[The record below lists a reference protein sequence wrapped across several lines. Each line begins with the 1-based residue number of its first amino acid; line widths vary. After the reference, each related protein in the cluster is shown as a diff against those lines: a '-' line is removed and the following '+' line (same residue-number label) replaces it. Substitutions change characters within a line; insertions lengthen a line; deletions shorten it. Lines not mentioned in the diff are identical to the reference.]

1 MLLAPSPAA
10 SCWQH
15 QLRQSVRLYLALG
28 SQPINPDE
36 LETLLQSTEQELVD
50 YLLQGERPS
59 AESVAQARHLV
70 DLAQHRILNSEAD
83 VQQLLSEVMATEPG
97 LTNCIVSPT
106 PVAWT
111 SMERASAAH

>member
-1 MLLAPSPAA
+1 MRTFTRSIIPSFTT

-28 SQPINPDE
+28 SQPVNQEE
-36 LETLLQSTEQELVD
+36 LEALLQSTEQELVD

-70 DLAQHRILNSEAD
+70 DLAQHRLLNSEAD
-83 VQQLLSEVMATEPG
+83 MEQLLREVTTAA
-97 LTNCIVSPT
+97 V
-106 PVAWT
+106 VA
-111 SMERASAAH
+111 

>member
-1 MLLAPSPAA
+1 MPTSTRAVITGFTT

-28 SQPINPDE
+28 SQPVNQEE
-36 LETLLQSTEQELVD
+36 LEALLQSTEQELVD

-70 DLAQHRILNSEAD
+70 DLAQHRLLSSEAD
-83 VQQLLSEVMATEPG
+83 VEQLLHEAT
-97 LTNCIVSPT
+97 
-106 PVAWT
+106 
-111 SMERASAAH
+111 AADARWA